1 MISRKMNKQ
10 ILEGALV
17 RHKNYL
23 SGSYKGY
30 YITIDCKLH
39 VYIVYIHATFDTIS
53 DQTQFQTFLR
63 GHERKMQYLS
73 RAEEIDHAIKL
84 RIVKP
89 NQRKIIPSVLTDIIE
104 PLIEQLL
111 KNEYDAGC
119 IGCGNY
125 DGKMDCYEICGYHY
139 YLCEDCIRENQP
151 ELSIISQ
158 RFKDRYRYPV
168 RKMKS

>member
-10 ILEGALV
+10 ILEGVLAW
-17 RHKNYL
+17 HKNYL
-23 SGSYKGY
+23 SGSCKGY

-39 VYIVYIHATFDTIS
+39 VYIVYIHATFDTMS
-53 DQTQFQTFLR
+53 GQAQFQTFLKEQ
-63 GHERKMQYLS
+63 ERKMQYLS

-89 NQRKIIPSVLTDIIE
+89 KCKKIIPSVLNDTIE
-104 PLIEQLL
+104 PILLQLL
-111 KNEYDAGC
+111 KCGYDAGC
-119 IGCGNY
+119 IGCGDNV
-125 DGKMDCYEICGYHY
+125 GKMDCYEICGYHY

-158 RFKDRYRYPV
+158 RFKDRYRHPV

>member
-23 SGSYKGY
+23 SGSFKGY
-30 YITIDCKLH
+30 YITIDCKPH
-39 VYIVYIHATFDTIS
+39 VYIVYIHATFDMIS
-53 DQTQFQTFLR
+53 AQAQFQTFLKE
-63 GHERKMQYLS
+63 HERKMQYLS

-89 NQRKIIPSVLTDIIE
+89 KCRKIIPSVLSDAIE
-104 PLIEQLL
+104 PIIMQLL
-111 KNEYDAGC
+111 KNGYDAGC
-119 IGCGNY
+119 IGCGNN

-139 YLCEDCIRENQP
+139 YLCEDCIRESQP
-151 ELSIISQ
+151 ELSIIN
-158 RFKDRYRYPV
+158 RMFKNSYRYPV